1 MHNVPA
7 IDTVSIAGFLVLEG
21 QFSFVDVTEISS
33 ARSKQIVDAARELF
47 GEKGIARTSV
57 KDITEKAGITR
68 SLFYHYFAD
77 KEAVTN
83 AVLDGYVEGFIGA
96 VKEWNENRTKG
107 DVAGALRDCVD
118 MFTSLLLER
127 DTFRQLLLKPENAAL
142 YLRFSQQSADALA
155 RYLTDTTARDY
166 VAMHQ
171 LEIDNVYDTFYL
183 LIFGL
188 VGYLRQ
194 NPEAPKEVIAG
205 LIANTLHLDLP

>member
-1 MHNVPA
+1 ME
-7 IDTVSIAGFLVLEG
+7 T
-21 QFSFVDVTEISS
+21 TEISS

-68 SLFYHYFAD
+68 SLFYHYFSD

-83 AVLDGYVEGFIGA
+83 AVLDGYVQGFVDA
-96 VKEWNENRTKG
+96 VKQWNESRATG
-107 DVAGALRDCVD
+107 DVAGALHDCVE

-127 DTFRQLLLKPENAAL
+127 DTFRQLLLKPENTAL

-155 RYLTDTTARDY
+155 RYLTDTTAHDY
-166 VAMHQ
+166 AAMHKM
-171 LEIDNVYDTFYL
+171 EIDNVYDTFYL

-188 VGYLRQ
+188 VGYVRQ
-194 NPEAPKEVIAG
+194 NPEAPKEVIAD
-205 LIANTLHLDLP
+205 LIAKTLHLDLG